1 VYPAANRTLYDR
13 MVKEGCLVTELPPGE
28 RPNAGAFPRRNRLIS
43 GLARVTV
50 IVEAAPD
57 SGAII
62 TADAALDQGRPVL
75 AVPGPITS
83 RTSLGC
89 NRLIQQGA
97 KPALCVED
105 VLEEAGMAPATQP
118 ARERAAPALDDL
130 SSLQR
135 SLWDA
140 LAERRH
146 VDALVAAA
154 GEDAG
159 NVLTA
164 LTEMEMRGLVR
175 QEPGMVFE
183 RT

>member
-1 VYPAANRTLYDR
+1 
-13 MVKEGCLVTELPPGE
+13 
-28 RPNAGAFPRRNRLIS
+28 
-43 GLARVTV
+43 V
-50 IVEAAPD
+50 IVEAAPG

-105 VLEEAGMAPATQP
+105 ILEEMGLAPPRAPAVP
-118 ARERAAPALDDL
+118 AAPAAPELEDL
-130 SSLQR
+130 TPVQR

-140 LAERRH
+140 LAERSH

-154 GEDAG
+154 GGDAG
-159 NVLTA
+159 MVLTA
-164 LTEMEMRGLVR
+164 LTEMEMRGLVK

-183 RT
+183 RM